1 MLKFNFYCS
10 LLVDYMHSET
20 SATALMIATGRGY
33 LEIVERL
40 LNLGANI
47 NIRASNDW
55 TVIDWAK
62 KFERAEILELLE
74 SCR

>member
-1 MLKFNFYCS
+1 
-10 LLVDYMHSET
+10 MHSET

-33 LEIVERL
+33 FEIVERL

-62 KFERAEILELLE
+62 KFERVEILELLE
-74 SCR
+74 SYRWVVFLFL